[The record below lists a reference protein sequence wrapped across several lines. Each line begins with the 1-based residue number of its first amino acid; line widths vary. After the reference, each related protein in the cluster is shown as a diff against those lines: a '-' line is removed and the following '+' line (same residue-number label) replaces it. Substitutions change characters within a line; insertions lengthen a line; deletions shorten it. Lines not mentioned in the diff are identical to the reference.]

1 MKRGCLLK
9 FILLIPVFIG
19 IAYYVCGRYGKQV
32 ADRAIIKFEEEF
44 NDYLEDQKLRIIESE
59 YLDSVK
65 IYVGDYLGELSENEL
80 KEVRSGKDEMI
91 EFVKQKLSDIS
102 LDSADFLEIKKKFK
116 NYGRTKEN

>member
-19 IAYYVCGRYGKQV
+19 IAYYVGGRYGKQV